1 MLRRLCGSV
10 LSPSG
15 FPILSPRICSILT
28 YFPLFSDIVPN
39 YTGTHGWVD
48 ICMCA
53 CVYMSVRTH
62 VCLCVCVCACWPD
75 IVVTIAASVL
85 DSDAER

>member
-1 MLRRLCGSV
+1 MLRGLCGSV

-48 ICMCA
+48 ICMCVYECA
-53 CVYMSVRTH
+53 HSCVSV
-62 VCLCVCVCACWPD
+62 CVCVCWPD

-85 DSDAER
+85 DADAER